1 MAVTKSKNAKKYS
14 IKAFILLFL
23 TRFLIAEPKAAQ
35 GDMDKGH
42 IINATIDIKNIE
54 KIKFSS
60 FGKKP
65 EAAMLEIVQAFGF
78 TIWNKAASW
87 NFSGLESSSLILLKE
102 PIILYPRYNKYIAHI
117 IFSTF
122 WISGN
127 IWNIFPKP
135 KQTKINCKIW
145 PIVIPD
151 IWGIV
156 LKKPN
161 FKPEVRTIALL
172 GPGVTYITK

>member
-54 KIKFSS
+54 KIKFTSI
-60 FGKKP
+60 GKKP
-65 EAAMLEIVQAFGF
+65 DAAMLEIVQALGF

-87 NFSGLESSSLILLKE
+87 NFRGVESSFLILLKD
-102 PIILYPRYNKYIAHI
+102 PIIL
-117 IFSTF
+117 
-122 WISGN
+122 
-127 IWNIFPKP
+127 
-135 KQTKINCKIW
+135 
-145 PIVIPD
+145 
-151 IWGIV
+151 
-156 LKKPN
+156 
-161 FKPEVRTIALL
+161 
-172 GPGVTYITK
+172 